1 MPETFTRYT
10 ATQYERWDTISQAN
24 YGTPYLYER
33 IRRANPTVTDPLFMT
48 QGRVLLVPVI
58 VPENGNTF
66 NGPMVSVM
74 AADKLPPW
82 RR

>member
-10 ATQYERWDTISQAN
+10 ATQYERWDVISQAN

-33 IRRANPTVTDPLFMT
+33 IRRANPSVTDPLHMT
-48 QGRVLLVPVI
+48 QGRVLLVPVLA
-58 VPENGNTF
+58 NGD
-66 NGPMVSVM
+66 V
-74 AADKLPPW
+74 ADVVAGAVAVEKLPPW